1 MDNKKAQQANQI
13 DCVDHTMHWM
23 STEQWTEREIVWNRV
38 GDVRRGGGVGEG
50 MCVCVCGG
58 GGEGCGEAQLPL
70 QWTTD
75 DGRCL
80 DTGQCR
86 GQCPGLTPRDHC
98 TDRPSLLPLG

>member
-13 DCVDHTMHWM
+13 DCVDHTMRWM
-23 STEQWTEREIVWNRV
+23 LTEQWTVREIVWNRV
-38 GDVRRGGGVGEG
+38 GDVRRGGGIGEG
-50 MCVCVCGG
+50 MGG
-58 GGEGCGEAQLPL
+58 GGGGGGAAQLPP

-86 GQCPGLTPRDHC
+86 GQ
-98 TDRPSLLPLG
+98 